1 MSSVVLDPVASENE
15 SAQGRCMVV
24 MFNNDDNTMDE
35 VVEILMEATRCD
47 VEEAAMEMW
56 EAHTFGKAPVH
67 FASKEECATVAEVI
81 SSIGIKVEVTLEWPE

>member
-1 MSSVVLDPVASENE
+1 MSSVVLDPVASENQ
-15 SAQGRCMVV
+15 SAQGRWMVV

-67 FASKEECATVAEVI
+67 FGSKEECAKVAEVI
-81 SSIGIKVEVTLEWPE
+81 SSIGIKVEVTLEWHE